1 MGLGSR
7 EPISVDVRRGPAMIV
22 KRSIDIVLSVAIL
35 LAASPLLA
43 AAAVAIR
50 LNSPGPAIFTQERV
64 GLEGRIFILLK
75 FRSMFDEVPDDSH
88 REQNLAELAGE
99 GGLGGQVPYK
109 DVDDPRIT
117 SVGRIIRRF
126 SIDELP
132 QLVNVIRGDMS
143 LVGPRPSLLWEVAE
157 FSPTVDRRFAIR
169 PGLTGLWQVSGRNQ
183 WSLPEMLE
191 IDCNYADSLSTLGDL
206 GILLRTIPAA
216 IRGDGAA

>member
-1 MGLGSR
+1 
-7 EPISVDVRRGPAMIV
+7 MIV